1 MPFTCLGSSGHWIKT
16 WLWGQQVQR
25 NEAFRVL
32 LGRVRTQS
40 CRCGLWMQKV
50 RHLTHLPSL
59 LHQLTAACAADF
71 VNCKSW
77 KKPFQCFQCM
87 GYLSH
92 YSYPSWSFSW
102 SFSLIIRATRAF
114 SFEFTQELAQHLRRL
129 GFSTS
134 WDLALWHCGTVALYI
149 SLAAPEVRGGRGFL
163 TEFVPARRCRRN

>member
-1 MPFTCLGSSGHWIKT
+1 
-16 WLWGQQVQR
+16 
-25 NEAFRVL
+25 
-32 LGRVRTQS
+32 
-40 CRCGLWMQKV
+40 MQKV

-77 KKPFQCFQCM
+77 KKPCQCFQCM
-87 GYLSH
+87 GYFSH

-102 SFSLIIRATRAF
+102 SFSLLIRATRAF
-114 SFEFTQELAQHLRRL
+114 PFEFTQELAQHLRRL

-134 WDLALWHCGTVALYI
+134 WDLALWHCGTVALCI